1 MGLLPAAHRILLK
14 LGRVRAT
21 DIMRTLQVGEHATRL
36 AQAIAEIG
44 RIDNTLCVV
53 RYLDDE
59 SMRRGTL
66 VQLNRGE
73 GRHGLSRVVFHGKRG
88 ELRQRYRQGQE
99 DQLGELGLV
108 VNMIVLCNTL
118 YMQAAIEQLRAE
130 GYPVL
135 NEDIA
140 HLSPRVHDHINISF
154 ATRSRSRNR
163 SPGAGYDRLETPPTP
178 SS

>member
-1 MGLLPAAHRILLK
+1 
-14 LGRVRAT
+14 
-21 DIMRTLQVGEHATRL
+21 MRTLQVGEHATRL
-36 AQAIAEIG
+36 AQAIAEIS

-73 GRHGLSRVVFHGKRG
+73 RRHGLSRVVFHGKRG

-108 VNMIVLCNTL
+108 VNMIVLWNTL

-163 SPGAGYDRLETPPTP
+163 SPGASYDRLETPPTP

>member
-14 LGRVRAT
+14 RGRVRAT

-73 GRHGLSRVVFHGKRG
+73 GRHGLSRIVFHGKRG
-88 ELRQRYRQGQE
+88 KLRPRLREGHK
-99 DQLGELGLV
+99 DQLGGLALGANVIL
-108 VNMIVLCNTL
+108 LWNTP
-118 YMQAAIEQLRAE
+118 YRQVAIDRICVER
-130 GYPVL
+130 YPVL
-135 NEDIA
+135 DEDT
-140 HLSPRVHDHINISF
+140 PRLN
-154 ATRSRSRNR
+154 
-163 SPGAGYDRLETPPTP
+163 
-178 SS
+178 